1 MDLSPNFTKE
11 EIKFILD
18 VYSKSYGRFQKGC
31 NIEISDEY
39 KELYKLYSTKRINQ
53 LGNSSRASNKR
64 LFLRHI
70 WKSENKDIIKQAY
83 EILYREY
90 SKGFGIKRIN
100 SILNLGYTLTRSFLI
115 FLGLELNEPNIENKS
130 LNNFRKN
137 KSKKEHASNSGW
149 FNEEIRRNLKIK
161 NSNGKGVQG
170 HYYNRI
176 LNKWVWL
183 RSSYEYIFAEYLT
196 ENKLKWDTEVKTY
209 KLDDGT
215 KYTPDFFIYDEYS
228 NLNAIV
234 EIKGYLTVNSYKVEK
249 LKKVVNTQISLIQ
262 NINLYKTKN
271 INYLKKW
278 KEIRLLE
285 LPK

>member
-1 MDLSPNFTKE
+1 MDLYPNFTKE
-11 EIKFILD
+11 EVQFILD
-18 VYSKSYGRFQKGC
+18 VYNESYGRFQKGC
-31 NIEISDEY
+31 NIKISDEY
-39 KELYKLYSTKRINQ
+39 KQLYKLYSTKRIIE
-53 LGNSSRASNKR
+53 LGNSSRASNRR
-64 LFLRHI
+64 LFLRDI

-83 EILYREY
+83 DIIYREY

-115 FLGLELNEPNIENKS
+115 FLGLELNESNIENKS

-137 KSKKEHASNSGW
+137 KSKKEYASNSGW

-170 HYYNRI
+170 YYYNRI

-196 ENKLKWDTEVKTY
+196 ENKLKWDTEIKTY

-215 KYTPDFFIYDEYS
+215 KYTPDFFIYDEYD
-228 NLNAIV
+228 NLNVIV

-249 LKKVVNTQISLIQ
+249 LKKVINTQISLIQ
-262 NINLYKTKN
+262 NINLYKIKN